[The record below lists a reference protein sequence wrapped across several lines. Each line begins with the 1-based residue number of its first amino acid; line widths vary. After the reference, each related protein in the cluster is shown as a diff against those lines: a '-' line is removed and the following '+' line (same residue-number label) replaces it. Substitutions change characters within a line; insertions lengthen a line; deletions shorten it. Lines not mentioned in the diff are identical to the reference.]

1 MSMEKTTTIDMI
13 MREKKR
19 CRNQHISNEMSMER
33 IHNEYGVD
41 EKKQMDIGYDEDGD

>member
-19 CRNQHISNEMSMER
+19 CRNQHISNEMSMEIDEE

-41 EKKQMDIGYDEDGD
+41 EKK

>member
-1 MSMEKTTTIDMI
+1 

-19 CRNQHISNEMSMER
+19 CRHQHIGNEMAMEIDKE

-41 EKKQMDIGYDEDGD
+41 EKVDGYDKDED